1 MKKLLIILAF
11 VLALSLTSAAQLKLV
26 GKVAEVVDGKTFVLE
41 TNAGNT
47 TAQLQYIDVP
57 EPEQSLHKT
66 VSEHLRNL
74 TSGKVAEFQV
84 VSMSGTKLVGRLTV
98 NGVDISLQMLRDGAA
113 WLVPYQRSG
122 QPQSEFTAY
131 QEYEI
136 LAKNDRLGVWSVQGL
151 RPAWLLRE
159 QKQKE
164 LVRLQAENPKFQAK
178 LNITSQFQTISR
190 PYEQPTGGKLPIQD
204 KEGWLDTMAFADNGS
219 TGVMNYND
227 PNGRFRA
234 FYTSVAFVNLVSGNV
249 KQRLEC
255 RAVFTDF
262 LLPDGS
268 HKTVY
273 MIGFRAISDDYNFS
287 KRTSRLTIIA
297 DGKPMSVALLGGLRA
312 KATFGAEEMM
322 FYPVSNATLKKIGAA
337 KNITVKIDRLTGP
350 MNKNLQSLIGQLAT
364 GTQ

>member
-1 MKKLLIILAF
+1 MKQLLIVLTF
-11 VLALSLTSAAQLKLV
+11 VLALPLTSVAQLKLV

-66 VSEHLRNL
+66 VSEHLRTL
-74 TSGKVAEFQV
+74 AIGKVAEFHA
-84 VSMSGTKLVGRLTV
+84 VSMLGTKLVGRLTV
-98 NGVDISLQMLRDGAA
+98 DGVDISLQMLRDGAA

-122 QPQSEFTAY
+122 QPQSEFTVY
-131 QEYEI
+131 REYEI

-151 RPAWLLRE
+151 KPAWLLRE

-164 LVRLQAENPKFQAK
+164 LARLEAQNPKFQAK

-204 KEGWLDTMAFADNGS
+204 KDGWLDTMAFADNAS
-219 TGVMNYND
+219 TGVINYND

-234 FYTSVAFVNLVSGNV
+234 FYTSVAFVNLASGNI

-255 RAVFTDF
+255 RALFTDF

-268 HKTVY
+268 HETMY

-287 KRTSRLTIIA
+287 KRTSRLTIVA
-297 DGKPMSVALLGGLRA
+297 DGKSMSMALLGGLRGR
-312 KATFGAEEMM
+312 ATFGAEEMM
-322 FYPVSNATLKKIGAA
+322 FYPVSIATLKKIGAA
-337 KNITVKIDRLTGP
+337 KSVTVKIDRLNGP
-350 MNKNLQSLIGQLAT
+350 MDRNLQSLIGQLAI
-364 GTQ
+364 GT